1 MGNAQAQFTRTAAAA
16 EYIGLI
22 NSVHKTEYMTINC
35 NPQPPME
42 VYGQPVRHVS
52 NFKYRGSMMAS
63 GIIDCLLEAG
73 TDSEKLINL
82 NS

>member
-1 MGNAQAQFTRTAAAA
+1 
-16 EYIGLI
+16 
-22 NSVHKTEYMTINC
+22 MTINC